1 MLLLFLSN
9 NVYPFS
15 HFLLG
20 QPLASC
26 LAGCTGIRGSYMNG
40 MGFLVL
46 LIADWMRLMP
56 SGVFKPY
63 VGVPTGIMVFTKGQP
78 TKKDW
83 FYDMEG
89 DGFSL
94 DDKRTFTDGKGDM
107 LHYSSNHVATSVK
120 STL

>member
-1 MLLLFLSN
+1 
-9 NVYPFS
+9 
-15 HFLLG
+15 
-20 QPLASC
+20 
-26 LAGCTGIRGSYMNG
+26 
-40 MGFLVL
+40 
-46 LIADWMRLMP
+46 MP

-107 LHYSSNHVATSVK
+107 LHYSSNHVATS
-120 STL
+120 